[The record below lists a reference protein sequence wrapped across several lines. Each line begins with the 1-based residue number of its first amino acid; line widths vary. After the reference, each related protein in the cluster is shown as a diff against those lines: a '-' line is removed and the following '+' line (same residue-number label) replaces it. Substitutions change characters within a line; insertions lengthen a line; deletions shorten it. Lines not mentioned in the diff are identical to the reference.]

1 MKRKFDGIG
10 DGESRNDYSGF
21 EESNLDQDSG
31 DEQMGSFDAT
41 ESKAEKNRERN
52 REHAKRTRQRKK
64 EMIEGMKMRLLDLQ
78 REVCWYSIEVL
89 CLNLHI
95 CSVFTGS
102 KVRAT
107 CGREQHSEHSPRL
120 ECQT

>member
-1 MKRKFDGIG
+1 MKRKFDFIG
-10 DGESRNDYSGF
+10 DGASRNDYGGF

-31 DEQMGSFDAT
+31 DEQVGSFDAT

-78 REVCWYSIEVL
+78 REVC
-89 CLNLHI
+89 
-95 CSVFTGS
+95 
-102 KVRAT
+102 
-107 CGREQHSEHSPRL
+107 
-120 ECQT
+120 